1 VPRASVDLLDPCCL
15 AHRLSTRGE
24 ETYRA
29 GEHEEGAPRAARHK
43 LLRSIDGPTVPA
55 NTKRA
60 LLRCNR
66 VCGVLRSSID
76 RLATELAERGTV
88 E

>member
-1 VPRASVDLLDPCCL
+1 MPANTKRA
-15 AHRLSTRGE
+15 R
-24 ETYRA
+24 RA
-29 GEHEEGAPRAARHK
+29 RQGMHK
-43 LLRSIDGPTVPA
+43 LMRSIDGPTVPA
-55 NTKRA
+55 NTKTKRA

-76 RLATELAERGTV
+76 RLAAELAERGTV